1 MRKLRQ
7 AGAVAVALLMV
18 AASAPV
24 LTASDS
30 VTVGDFVQRV
40 AEAKGVDSTD
50 AYASVSSL
58 AGVGVRVP
66 ADLEFSSPLT
76 EGDVVAIARSLGIN
90 VRSGNPDASF
100 TADQVDRFFLS
111 FDSDITAGQS
121 STPDFDL
128 YDDLVDIDPG
138 LGDEN
143 VSGDWFFW
151 WKGWFPGYWWAK
163 WLGEWIGKW
172 KGKWKGKG
180 KGGKKGGGKTKKDP
194 H

>member
-1 MRKLRQ
+1 MSKLRK
-7 AGAVAVALLMV
+7 AGALAVALMMV
-18 AASAPV
+18 VASAPALV
-24 LTASDS
+24 AADDL
-30 VTVGDFVQRV
+30 TVGQFVQRI
-40 AEAKGVDSTD
+40 ADAKGVDATVD
-50 AYASVSSL
+50 GLAS
-58 AGVGVRVP
+58 VGVRVP
-66 ADLEFSSPLT
+66 ADLEFSAKLT
-76 EGDVVAIARSLGIN
+76 EGDVVDIARAMGIN

>member
-100 TADQVDRFFLS
+100 DQEQTNRFFLS
-111 FDSDITAGQS
+111 FTDELTNDASAS

-128 YDDLVDIDPG
+128 FDDLVSLEPG
-138 LGDEN
+138 LGDE
-143 VSGDWFFW
+143 
-151 WKGWFPGYWWAK
+151 
-163 WLGEWIGKW
+163 
-172 KGKWKGKG
+172 
-180 KGGKKGGGKTKKDP
+180 
-194 H
+194 